1 MRVSEIVKCAI
12 ADAYHDYVGF
22 RRGLQWIPELKD
34 IDYMYD
40 SAFVTLEA
48 ISFRKNNYERIES
61 LQFKFGS
68 DLVPP

>member
-12 ADAYHDYVGF
+12 ADAYNDYVGF